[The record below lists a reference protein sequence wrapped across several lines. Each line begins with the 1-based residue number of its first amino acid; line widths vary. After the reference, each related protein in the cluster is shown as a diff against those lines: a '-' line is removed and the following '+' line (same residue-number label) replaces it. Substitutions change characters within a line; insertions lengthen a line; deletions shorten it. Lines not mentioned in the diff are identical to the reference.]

1 MEVSGSFGPSLG
13 MSSLNS
19 DDASQS
25 EESRGSPAKKASRA
39 SQAGTAGG
47 RRRMLIQSFERVA
60 LAVDRANPLAMCS
73 MMKRHPIGAT
83 PIASPC
89 SGTCQ
94 RRIPEVS
101 TCRSGPLGS
110 RGTGIRHPMA
120 S

>member
-1 MEVSGSFGPSLG
+1 MEVSGSSGPSLG
-13 MSSLNS
+13 KRSLTLVHT
-19 DDASQS
+19 SQS
-25 EESRGSPAKKASRA
+25 EESRGNPAKKASRA
-39 SQAGTAGG
+39 SRAGTAGTAGG
-47 RRRMLIQSFERVA
+47 RRRMMIQSFQRVA
-60 LAVDRANPLAMCS
+60 RAVDRLAMCY